1 MSRIQISSVDES
13 NPEAAPMV
21 LAFAEAKA
29 SAATVSACSK
39 GGVRFK
45 TFMSVGWMAIVCH
58 AEVLWTASHVHCIST
73 SHRIPSLSNSNVQ
86 RHCHSP
92 SWLVAQPKTFVWR
105 GNTQWQPGT
114 NLLLPQHYHNLCR
127 WIHLA
132 GNSKRPRDFF
142 VSSTAGKATRCSS
155 ARKNSLTSVI
165 GWSWMNQPTSTTHN
179 VERSS
184 AEKLDG
190 LESSDY
196 FLNENTWVIPYQ
208 LLPLT
213 IPTTD
218 HQAPNPNYKENLWK
232 LWDYI

>member
-1 MSRIQISSVDES
+1 MRIQISSVDES
-13 NPEAAPMV
+13 NPEAVPLV

-73 SHRIPSLSNSNVQ
+73 SHRCQTATSNDIATPHLDLLHNPKL
-86 RHCHSP
+86 RFGEATHS
-92 SWLVAQPKTFVWR
+92 
-105 GNTQWQPGT
+105 GNQEQTYC
-114 NLLLPQHYHNLCR
+114 YHNLCR

-132 GNSKRPRDFF
+132 GNSKHPWDFF

-155 ARKNSLTSVI
+155 ARKNSLTGVI

-184 AEKLDG
+184 AEKIDG

-196 FLNENTWVIPYQ
+196 FLNENTWVLDYPVLSYNNSK
-208 LLPLT
+208 PLT
-213 IPTTD
+213 TRPQTPTTKTTFGSCETT
-218 HQAPNPNYKENLWK
+218 YK
-232 LWDYI
+232 

>member
-73 SHRIPSLSNSNVQ
+73 SHRCQTATSKDIATPHLDLLHNPKL
-86 RHCHSP
+86 RFGEATHS
-92 SWLVAQPKTFVWR
+92 
-105 GNTQWQPGT
+105 GNQEQ

-142 VSSTAGKATRCSS
+142 VSSTAGICRQS
-155 ARKNSLTSVI
+155 
-165 GWSWMNQPTSTTHN
+165 H
-179 VERSS
+179 
-184 AEKLDG
+184 
-190 LESSDY
+190 
-196 FLNENTWVIPYQ
+196 
-208 LLPLT
+208 
-213 IPTTD
+213 
-218 HQAPNPNYKENLWK
+218 
-232 LWDYI
+232 